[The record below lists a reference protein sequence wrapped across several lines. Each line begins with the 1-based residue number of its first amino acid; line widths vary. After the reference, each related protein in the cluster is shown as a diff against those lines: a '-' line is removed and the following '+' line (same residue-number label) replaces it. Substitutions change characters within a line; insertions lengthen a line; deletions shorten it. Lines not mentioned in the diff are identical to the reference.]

1 MIVYLDTSA
10 LVKHYVQESGSEEV
24 ERVIGEARLVGT
36 AAITRVEMAA
46 ALAKAVRMHL
56 LSWDEAAE
64 ALSAFEAEW
73 ESLVRLQ
80 LHELLLARAASL
92 AWERG
97 LRGYDAVHMA
107 SALFWRDI
115 VGEPVVLA
123 THDRELWEEAV
134 RSGLKVFPEDRP

>member
-10 LVKHYVQESGSEEV
+10 LVKHYVQESDSEEV

-56 LSWDEAAE
+56 LSRDEAAE

-107 SALFWRDI
+107 SALFWREI

-123 THDRELWEEAV
+123 TYDRELWEEAV

>member
-56 LSWDEAAE
+56 LSRDEAAE

-107 SALFWRDI
+107 SALFWRDM

-123 THDRELWEEAV
+123 TYDRELWEEAV
-134 RSGLKVFPEDRP
+134 RSGLNVFPEDRP

>member
-10 LVKHYVQESGSEEV
+10 LVKHYVQESGSEQV
-24 ERVIGEARLVGT
+24 ERVIDQARLVGT
-36 AAITRVEMAA
+36 AAVTRVEIAA
-46 ALAKAVRMHL
+46 ALAKAVRTRL
-56 LSWDEAAE
+56 LSTDEAAE

-92 AWERG
+92 AWEHG
-97 LRGYDAVHMA
+97 LRGYDAVHLA
-107 SALFWRDI
+107 SALFWREI

-123 THDRELWEEAV
+123 TYDRELWEEAS
-134 RSGLKVFPEDRP
+134 RCGLKVFPEDRP

>member
-10 LVKHYVQESGSEEV
+10 LVKHYVQESDSEEV

-36 AAITRVEMAA
+36 AAITRVEIAA
-46 ALAKAVRMHL
+46 ALAKAVRTRL
-56 LSWDEAAE
+56 LSTDEAAE

-107 SALFWRDI
+107 SALFWRDM

-123 THDRELWEEAV
+123 TYDRELWEEAV

>member
-10 LVKHYVQESGSEEV
+10 LVKHYVQESGSEGV

-46 ALAKAVRMHL
+46 ALAKAVRMCL
-56 LSWDEAAE
+56 LSRDEAAD

-73 ESLVRLQ
+73 GSLVRLQ

-115 VGEPVVLA
+115 VGEPVVFA
-123 THDRELWEEAV
+123 TYDRELWEEAV

>member
-56 LSWDEAAE
+56 LSRDEAAE
-64 ALSAFEAEW
+64 ALGAFEAEW

-123 THDRELWEEAV
+123 TYDRELWEEAV

>member
-10 LVKHYVQESGSEEV
+10 LVKHYVQESDSEEV

-56 LSWDEAAE
+56 LSRDEAAE

-123 THDRELWEEAV
+123 TYDRELWEEAV

>member
-56 LSWDEAAE
+56 LSRDEAAE

-80 LHELLLARAASL
+80 LHELLLARATSL

-107 SALFWRDI
+107 SALFWRDM

-123 THDRELWEEAV
+123 TYDRELWEEAV

>member
-10 LVKHYVQESGSEEV
+10 LVKHYVQESDSEEV

-36 AAITRVEMAA
+36 AAVTRVEIAA

-56 LSWDEAAE
+56 LSRDEAAE

-123 THDRELWEEAV
+123 TYDRELWEEAV

>member
-56 LSWDEAAE
+56 LSRDEAAE

-107 SALFWRDI
+107 SALFWRDM

-123 THDRELWEEAV
+123 TYDRELWEEAV

>member
-10 LVKHYVQESGSEEV
+10 LVKHYVQESDSEEV

-56 LSWDEAAE
+56 LSRDEAAE

-107 SALFWRDI
+107 SALFWRDM

-123 THDRELWEEAV
+123 TYDRELWEEAV

>member
-56 LSWDEAAE
+56 LSRDEAAE

-123 THDRELWEEAV
+123 TYDRELWEEAV

>member
-10 LVKHYVQESGSEEV
+10 LVKHYVQESGSEGV

-46 ALAKAVRMHL
+46 ALARAVRMRL
-56 LSWDEAAE
+56 LSRDEAAD

-73 ESLVRLQ
+73 GSLVRLQ

-115 VGEPVVLA
+115 VGEPVVFA
-123 THDRELWEEAV
+123 TYDRELWEEAV